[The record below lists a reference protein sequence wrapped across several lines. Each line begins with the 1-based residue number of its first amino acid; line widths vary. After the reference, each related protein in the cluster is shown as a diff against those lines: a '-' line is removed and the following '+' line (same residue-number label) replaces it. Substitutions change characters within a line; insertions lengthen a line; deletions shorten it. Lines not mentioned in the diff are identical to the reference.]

1 MKKELPKVY
10 EPREVEGRV
19 YEMWEKN
26 GCFEGHRDPDKR
38 PFTIVMPPPN
48 VTGQLHMGH
57 AMDCT
62 LQDILI
68 RFKRMQGYAA
78 LWVPGTDHAGIATQI
93 KVEEE
98 LRKSEGLTR
107 YDLGREKFLERVWD
121 WKHKFGNRIVEQQ
134 KKLGASCDWS
144 RARFTMDE
152 GLSNAVRH
160 VFVSL
165 YNKGLIYKGSRIIN
179 WCPHCVTALSDAE
192 VEYKE
197 KPGHLWHIRYPIAGE
212 EGRYVTV
219 ATTRPETML
228 GDTGVA
234 VNPEDGRYRD
244 IVGKK
249 CILPLVN
256 KEIPIVADAY
266 VDMEFG
272 TGCVKMTPAHDPN
285 DFEVGLRH
293 NLESIRVLD
302 DNGKVVEGYGRYSG
316 MDRYEAR
323 KAIVADLEEQGYL
336 VKVEEHTHNVGTC
349 YRCGTDVEPIISAQ
363 WFVKMEPLAREAL
376 RVVNDG
382 EVKFVPDRFSKIY
395 TNWMENVHDWCI
407 SRQLW
412 WGHRIPAWTCEDCG
426 EMTVSETDPT
436 ECQHCHSTHIRQE
449 EDVLD
454 TWFSSALWPF
464 STLGWPNESSED
476 FKYFYPT
483 DVLVT
488 GYDIIFFW
496 VARMIFSACEHTGKP
511 PFHTVFIHGLV
522 RDDKGRKMSKSLG
535 NGIDPLE
542 MADQYGADALRFNLI
557 TGNSPGNDMR
567 FYTER
572 CEAMRNFANKIWN
585 ASRFLMMNL
594 TIDRCELPGRLEL
607 EDKWILSKLNSV
619 IPEVTENM
627 ERYELGVAAQ
637 KVYDFIWDSYCDWY
651 IELTKTRLQGEDED
665 SKLRA
670 QQVLCYVLTETL
682 KLLHPFM
689 PFITEEIWQALPH
702 SGDYL
707 MLQQWP
713 QHRAEL
719 DFPEE
724 EKAMELIMDAIRGV
738 RARRAEMNVPPSK
751 KAQLTVSTLE
761 RAVFE
766 QGIPFLKR
774 LAYASDVTV
783 EGVADAGSDDAMT
796 AQGMVTVTTHAAR
809 LFMPLAELVDLEKEK
824 ARIEKELKKNRAELD
839 KLEAKLVNPGFVN
852 KAPAHVVEAEQ
863 DRAEKLRAL
872 LAKLEE
878 SAASMA

>member
-412 WGHRIPAWTCEDCG
+412 WGHRIPAWTCEDWG

-839 KLEAKLVNPGFVN
+839 KLEAKLGNPGFVN